1 MSWYELLLFVHIAM
15 AVIWVGG
22 GLTLQLFGIRMSLAG
37 DPARTAA
44 FGHDVEWIGTRVFV
58 PASLLAFLTGV
69 LLVVD
74 SDLFRFRD
82 DWIVIGLLLYATTF
96 FAGFLF
102 FGPES
107 GRLGKLVDAGSPEA
121 GARMARLILLTRL
134 DLVLL
139 FFLVFVMT
147 VKPEIDDQALLEG
160 LVGAAIACVLVYWRY
175 RVAVAPP
182 LASEPPPPPAAGDE
196 I

>member
-58 PASLLAFLTGV
+58 PASLFAFLTGV
-69 LLVVD
+69 LLVVE
-74 SDLFRFRD
+74 SDFFGFGD
-82 DWIVIGLLLYATTF
+82 DWIVLGLLFYALTF
-96 FAGFLF
+96 FAGLLF

-107 GRLGKLVDAGSPEA
+107 GRIGKLMEEGSPEA
-121 GARMARLILLTRL
+121 GPRMARLVLLTRL
-134 DLVLL
+134 DLILL
-139 FFLVFVMT
+139 FLIVFVMT
-147 VKPEIDDQALLEG
+147 VKPEIDDQALLTG
-160 LVGAAIACVLVYWRY
+160 LLGALLAAGVVYWRY
-175 RVAVAPP
+175 RVATAPELP
-182 LASEPPPPPAAGDE
+182 PEPE
-196 I
+196 V